1 MVAHLLRLKLDLL
14 RNGFRRSVAALV
26 GMVLGMLYGGGIV
39 IGILVLMAT
48 LRFQGDAE
56 LTRTVLTVG
65 GAGLVAGWALL
76 PVVLFGIDPTLDPTR
91 FATFAVRERTLAVGL
106 LLSALV
112 GLPGIGTVLIVLGMV
127 FASTRS
133 PLAALVALVG
143 GVLGLAACLIASRV
157 VSGAAAAVLAS
168 RRGRDVAGVGGLL
181 FFLAVGPLLGFIND
195 GGVTRERL
203 VGLADVLAWTPL
215 GWAWAASGDV
225 LLGHWGQAGLRLL
238 LAAATALALFLVWER
253 LLVSVLRNPRGSTGE
268 GGGARRG
275 LGLFAALPGTP
286 MGAIAARAGTYWI
299 RDPRFNFPAIM
310 TVLLPAGLLFPGLA
324 GDGSDG
330 LLAVMPLVA
339 AYLIGWGQHN
349 DVGYDSTAFWLH
361 VASGVDGVADRVGR
375 LFPSGV
381 LALVCVPGYALLG
394 PLLGGSWAYFP
405 AALGTG
411 VAVVLNGFAVA
422 SVTSAVKQY
431 AVPSPGES
439 PFSSRPGS
447 VGVTFA
453 VQTVCGGAVM
463 ALSLPALVLF
473 AVALFGHAWAAWL
486 VLVIGPVLGAAAFVV
501 AVRVG
506 ADLFRRRQADL
517 LQDLVSMR

>member
-14 RNGFRRSVAALV
+14 RNGFRRSAAALI

-39 IGILVLMAT
+39 IGALLLLAT
-48 LRFQGDAE
+48 LRVEGDAE
-56 LTRTVLTVG
+56 LTRTIVTIG
-65 GAGLVAGWALL
+65 GAALVTGWGLL
-76 PVVLFGIDPTLDPTR
+76 PVILFGIDPTLDPTR

-106 LLSALV
+106 TLSALI
-112 GLPGIGTVLIVLGMV
+112 GLPGVGTVLVVLGSV

-133 PLAALVALVG
+133 PVAALVALAG
-143 GVLGLAACLIASRV
+143 GTLGLATCLLISRV
-157 VSGAAAAVLAS
+157 VAGAAAAVLAS

-181 FFLAVGPLLGFIND
+181 FLLAVGPLLAFVND
-195 GGVTRERL
+195 GGITRERL
-203 VGLADVLAWTPL
+203 VTLADALAWTPL

-225 LLGHWGQAGLRLL
+225 MLGHWSAAALRLV
-238 LAAATALALFLVWER
+238 LAAVLVLVLFVLWER
-253 LLVSVLRNPRGSTGE
+253 LLVSILRNPRGTVSDGR
-268 GGGARRG
+268 GARGG

-286 MGAIAARAGTYWI
+286 MGAIAARAGTYWV

-310 TVLLPAGLLFPGLA
+310 TILLPAGLLFPGLS
-324 GDGSDG
+324 GDGSEVP
-330 LLAVMPLVA
+330 LAAMPLVS

-349 DVGYDSTAFWLH
+349 DVGYDSTAFWMH
-361 VASGVDGVADRVGR
+361 VTSGVDGVADRVGR
-375 LFPSGV
+375 LFPSAV

-394 PLLGGSWAYFP
+394 PLVGGSWRLFP
-405 AALGTG
+405 ASLGVG
-411 VAVVLNGFAVA
+411 IAVLLNGFAVA
-422 SVTSAVKQY
+422 SITSAVKQY
-431 AVPSPGES
+431 AVPAPGES

-453 VQTVCGGAVM
+453 VQTVCGGAVV

-473 AVALFGHAWAAWL
+473 VVALFGHSWAAWVVL
-486 VLVIGPVLGAAAFVV
+486 VLGPVLGVTAFVV

-506 ADLFRRRQADL
+506 AGLFSTRQADL